1 MIKCSLLNVYFL
13 ITWIFPATSVFIYLF
28 IPVHTVKV
36 FGGNISDQST
46 RDAAQ
51 LWVRTT
57 SNGDILV
64 SLLSGIAL
72 FKQSDW
78 HFRQIVIRVCS
89 ISNFVH
95 FGCFLYHHHF
105 VKPHH
110 IGLVILYYSALS
122 LTLLTGLGWGLNWNT
137 ILKKETKTSDE
148 LQLTVASNDSFS
160 NSA

>member
-1 MIKCSLLNVYFL
+1 MYLDIAWHFG
-13 ITWIFPATSVFIYLF
+13 IYLF

-36 FGGNISDQST
+36 FGGNTSDQST

-89 ISNFVH
+89 ISNFIH
-95 FGCFLYHHHF
+95 FGCFWYHHHF
-105 VKPHH
+105 VTPHH
-110 IGLVILYYSALS
+110 IALVVVYYSALFI
-122 LTLLTGLGWGLNWNT
+122 TLLTGLGWGLNWDT
-137 ILKKETKTSDE
+137 ILKKKAKNSDPI
-148 LQLTVASNDSFS
+148 QLTVESNNSF

>member
-1 MIKCSLLNVYFL
+1 MVKCSLINFYFL
-13 ITWIFPATSVFIYLF
+13 CTCILPGISVLLYLF
-28 IPVHTVKV
+28 VPVNTVKF

-64 SLLSGIAL
+64 SLLSGITF

-78 HFRQIVIRVCS
+78 HFQQIVIRVSS

-95 FGCFLYHHHF
+95 FGCFLYHHYF
-105 VKPHH
+105 VQPHH
-110 IGLVILYYSALS
+110 IPLVIMYWSAIF
-122 LTLLTGLGWGLNWNT
+122 LTLLTGLGWGLNWNA
-137 ILKKETKTSDE
+137 ILRRNNPIKC
-148 LQLTVASNDSFS
+148 N
-160 NSA
+160 